1 MARAKYGLSRFP
13 ALFQGLGSVVG
24 AGIVIN
30 WDKDFAMNNLHRCL
44 LWFLAIDLAVSA
56 LVLIGLLG
64 ARRGAGAYAAEAS
77 APASSSGVVST
88 PETVLPENGAKK
100 SGEAQGVGQD
110 IRETRRRVQTEVVV
124 QAEEMSRFAGYVAP
138 EPIELAE
145 LEKIAPETYRQ
156 CQQHLASMREEA
168 RRNVQNRQALME
180 QLDASLLSP
189 EEFQEFREALEYLQ
203 TCEVCLAEGRP
214 VPERLAKYDWQM
226 NNHLE
231 EIAEKYCRALSGC
244 NEDVLQWK
252 GFPTRILGNE
262 CLGYHFISSQKVWE
276 EMQR

>member
-1 MARAKYGLSRFP
+1 
-13 ALFQGLGSVVG
+13 
-24 AGIVIN
+24 
-30 WDKDFAMNNLHRCL
+30 MNHFHRYLLCL
-44 LWFLAIDLAVSA
+44 LAIDLAVSA

-64 ARRGAGAYAAEAS
+64 ARRGATGDYAADAS
-77 APASSSGVVST
+77 APASSSGIVST
-88 PETVLPENGAKK
+88 LEAVLPENGTMA

-110 IRETRRRVQTEVVV
+110 IRETRRRVQAEAVV
-124 QAEEMSRFAGYVAP
+124 QAEEMSRFVGAVAR
-138 EPIELAE
+138 EPIDLAE

-168 RRNVQNRQALME
+168 RRNVQSRQALME
-180 QLDASLLSP
+180 QLDASLLPP

-203 TCEVCLAEGRP
+203 TCEICLAEGRP

-231 EIAEKYCRALSGC
+231 EVAEKYCRALSGC
-244 NEDVLQWK
+244 DDNAMQWK
-252 GFPTRILGNE
+252 GFPTRIME
-262 CLGYHFISSQKVWE
+262 DEYFGYHFISSQKVWE